1 MICLPP
7 PLSHSLPKSMSTI
20 CLIFIMVLYP
30 ALINCVILSPLLTI
44 SDTSYFQF
52 GNIKFIWWPK
62 SLIIDWNRYTRD
74 LFLMSSFIS
83 ININNFAMVVFFFRL
98 PILFSLF
105 SLAFLAHLS
114 LFVLPLYSMH
124 WHSKNVSNQIQISGI
139 CYIANKCLIIIL
151 RIVSTIVR
159 LGKNAFYCIHK
170 WMP

>member
-1 MICLPP
+1 MNKQILMICLPP

-83 ININNFAMVVFFFRL
+83 ININNFAMVVFFFSL
-98 PILFSLF
+98 AYSLF
-105 SLAFLAHLS
+105 ALLSRFLSSPQSICFAFIFYALAF
-114 LFVLPLYSMH
+114 
-124 WHSKNVSNQIQISGI
+124 K
-139 CYIANKCLIIIL
+139 K
-151 RIVSTIVR
+151 R
-159 LGKNAFYCIHK
+159 
-170 WMP
+170 